1 MARPARVRTVEE
13 SIDSCRASFRRM
25 SVPETDVK
33 VTWDTAGLWARV
45 RFVVPGAEPRRVV
58 ERVERHASD
67 TLVALWACARWLD
80 ERSRRVWR
88 GETYAA
94 AFELATLG
102 GKGG

>member
-1 MARPARVRTVEE
+1 MITGCGPCAAFTPQPLQGC
-13 SIDSCRASFRRM
+13 SSGGGF
-25 SVPETDVK
+25 K
-33 VTWDTAGLWARV
+33 VTWDTEARWARV

-94 AFELATLG
+94 VFELATLG